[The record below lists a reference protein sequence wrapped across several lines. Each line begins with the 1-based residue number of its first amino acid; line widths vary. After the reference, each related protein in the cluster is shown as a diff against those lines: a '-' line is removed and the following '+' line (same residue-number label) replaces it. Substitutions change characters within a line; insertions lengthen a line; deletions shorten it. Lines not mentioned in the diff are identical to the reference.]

1 MKNLQQK
8 IKDKLSDLNGK
19 YILIHSD
26 ITSGFNIKYQGNTHL
41 FLKIIIN
48 QFWTF
53 VEKLTF
59 GCLHL
64 IMISVKQVYI
74 V

>member
-26 ITSGFNIKYQGNTHL
+26 ITSGFNIKYQGNTHI
-41 FLKIIIN
+41 FLEDHYQSILDICGKIDLDACIQLRFLQNRCI
-48 QFWTF
+48 
-53 VEKLTF
+53 
-59 GCLHL
+59 
-64 IMISVKQVYI
+64 
-74 V
+74 